1 MITTKNNYRF
11 MKNMLKHIICPL
23 VLIITLLPGAILAA
37 SRTNIEDWEVK
48 AIEFRS
54 SIGQKLQPKIDEV
67 FINIPTLLEIYNRT
81 QNTELSTIRNL
92 PEYQNLLSSTE
103 LKVLNHSPEM
113 QEAVKVA
120 INEIST
126 LIITINQQIAGIT
139 SQVNNLEQ
147 KNISASEIK
156 RNIYAREGLI
166 RGMKVG
172 INDAIQL
179 LNQQK
184 QLYFTDPSFAKSV
197 SDFTPI
203 QKPDTLTTD
212 SILNALI
219 NLDQIIDTRMTSIT
233 LDNYVVSAGDEITG
247 EDEIWIKGIKSYAKQ
262 SQYQMVQGYKLDQQG
277 VVFGLNLIDNYV
289 GLAYAFI
296 QDNGKSDNTKERIN
310 NHIGTIYGFY
320 ELNKN
325 IFIDGQARYGKSY
338 INKSRYNMNLSGDIS
353 YGGTEGDIYGGKLEL
368 LYDYITQGK
377 IHVIPSIG
385 IAYDELHI
393 KKYQEEG
400 AGFNR
405 GVSARDV
412 DKTTGLFGIKVSKAI
427 ELDSYLI
434 TPEIH
439 VKYMNTLS
447 ANNDNTTIT
456 ILDGME
462 PLITP
467 SSKLQKAL
475 CKVGG
480 SLKIQRS
487 MPINIEIG
495 YDFGKS
501 KKYYSYTGYIRAMLA
516 F

>member
-219 NLDQIIDTRMTSIT
+219 THLT
-233 LDNYVVSAGDEITG
+233 
-247 EDEIWIKGIKSYAKQ
+247 
-262 SQYQMVQGYKLDQQG
+262 
-277 VVFGLNLIDNYV
+277 
-289 GLAYAFI
+289 
-296 QDNGKSDNTKERIN
+296 
-310 NHIGTIYGFY
+310 
-320 ELNKN
+320 
-325 IFIDGQARYGKSY
+325 QAHNFFVNFPTHS
-338 INKSRYNMNLSGDIS
+338 
-353 YGGTEGDIYGGKLEL
+353 
-368 LYDYITQGK
+368 
-377 IHVIPSIG
+377 
-385 IAYDELHI
+385 
-393 KKYQEEG
+393 
-400 AGFNR
+400 
-405 GVSARDV
+405 
-412 DKTTGLFGIKVSKAI
+412 
-427 ELDSYLI
+427 
-434 TPEIH
+434 
-439 VKYMNTLS
+439 
-447 ANNDNTTIT
+447 
-456 ILDGME
+456 
-462 PLITP
+462 
-467 SSKLQKAL
+467 
-475 CKVGG
+475 
-480 SLKIQRS
+480 
-487 MPINIEIG
+487 
-495 YDFGKS
+495 
-501 KKYYSYTGYIRAMLA
+501 
-516 F
+516 